1 MLRRESRR
9 PRGGF
14 TLLEMMFALVI
25 LAGGLL
31 AMLMVQTQ
39 ALKQGRYGRHTTD
52 AAQVAR
58 DQMERIMRVPWD
70 DAAAQPVG
78 WTAPTAVDLAVQ
90 NDSGAQTQQTFDVSW
105 RISAATFNP
114 DVRIIEIEVTWTEND
129 VGAGFPR
136 SFRLASNKNNKPKL
150 PS

>member
-70 DAAAQPVG
+70 DPAAQPVG
-78 WTAPTAVDLAVQ
+78 WTAPTAVDLAVESA
-90 NDSGAQTQQTFDVSW
+90 NGADTPQTFNVSW
-105 RISAATFNP
+105 RISAGVP
-114 DVRIIEIEVTWTEND
+114 DVRIIEIDVTWTEGD
-129 VGAGFPR
+129 VGAGFQR
-136 SFRLASNKNNKPKL
+136 TFRLASNKNNKVKL
-150 PS
+150 

>member
-58 DQMERIMRVPWD
+58 DQMERFMRVPWD
-70 DAAAQPVG
+70 DPAAQPAVG
-78 WTAPTAVDLAVQ
+78 WTAPTPVDLAVQ
-90 NDSGAQTQQTFDVSW
+90 SVSGAETPQTFNVSW
-105 RISAATFNP
+105 RISAGVP
-114 DVRIIEIEVTWTEND
+114 DVRIIEIDVTWTEAD
-129 VGAGFPR
+129 VGAGFQR
-136 SFRLASNKNNKPKL
+136 SFRLASNKNNKVKL
-150 PS
+150 

>member
-70 DAAAQPVG
+70 DPAAQPVG

-90 NDSGAQTQQTFDVSW
+90 SVSGAETPQTFNVSW
-105 RISAATFNP
+105 RITAGVP
-114 DVRIIEIEVTWTEND
+114 DVRIIEIDVTWTEGD
-129 VGAGFPR
+129 VGAGFQR
-136 SFRLASNKNNKPKL
+136 TFRLASNKNNKVKL
-150 PS
+150 